1 VAGLYGRRGVRSPS
15 HGCRWSGIAW
25 WKKDTDW
32 SDVSSL
38 EQPQLSAQ
46 DTNIYDMC
54 LVQNAGNKVTCDA
67 LMRLIDRE
75 RQTDAYTENEIKKML
90 AAGASQCEVVKW
102 ALDRN
107 FNGTKLHDALGISA
121 KQFHDF
127 YQENFIKPIIANRG
141 VVPDRVECRAR
152 QIKLMAGFG
161 GAWAGC
167 LFLRMELPPRPR
179 SPPRRAPIT
188 RNRNAFADAP
198 PENQPQ
204 PRRRSDPDERLSHYG

>member
-1 VAGLYGRRGVRSPS
+1 MENARWRVFIVGVVFGALLTAAVGAASL
-15 HGCRWSGIAW
+15 W

-75 RQTDAYTENEIKKML
+75 RRADAYTENEIKKML
-90 AAGASQCEVVKW
+90 AAGASQCDVVKW
-102 ALDRN
+102 ALDKN
-107 FNGTKLHDALGISA
+107 FNGTKLQDALGISA
-121 KQFHDF
+121 KQLHDF

-141 VVPDRVECRAR
+141 VVPDRVECRAV
-152 QIKLMAGFG
+152 
-161 GAWAGC
+161 
-167 LFLRMELPPRPR
+167 R
-179 SPPRRAPIT
+179 S
-188 RNRNAFADAP
+188 N
-198 PENQPQ
+198 
-204 PRRRSDPDERLSHYG
+204 